1 MSVPLRHFYM
11 TSALYDAIS
20 DGSGIELNPLEQET
34 LSNVRAILNDPSQIS
49 SNIQPLPAIQM
60 QLLKLMDNPDATY
73 ADLQT

>member
-1 MSVPLRHFYM
+1 M
-11 TSALYDAIS
+11 
-20 DGSGIELNPLEQET
+20 
-34 LSNVRAILNDPSQIS
+34 SNVRAILNDPSQIS